1 VLVPSDSPVK
11 LRSILSPIDFSEES
25 RQALR
30 WAAALAVRFQ
40 SRLSVFSAVDQLLAD
55 AAKIRLGQ
63 DLRVET
69 EAALREFVAET
80 WTHGPQASL
89 QPALETRIGDPAAAI
104 LDASASA
111 DLIVIGTQGLGGLR
125 KLLVGSTTERVLRQT
140 RVPVL
145 AVPPSRDGRSG
156 AEPGAIAHIL
166 AVTDFSEAS
175 TSAARMAADLA
186 AAFSAR
192 LTLSHVVEALT
203 VPPPLQGLVLESTD
217 TRVAAVRPQLAA
229 LAAQICGGQTCDQ
242 VVVVG
247 QPADRIGSLAAELGV
262 QVIAMGLAGAHGA
275 LGPRPGSIAYRV
287 LSAAMIPVL
296 VVPRA

>member
-1 VLVPSDSPVK
+1 VPSDPSVK
-11 LRSILSPIDFSEES
+11 LRSILSPVDFSEES

-30 WAAALAVRFQ
+30 WAGALAVRFE
-40 SRLSVFSAVDQLLAD
+40 SRLSVISAVDPLLAE

-63 DLRVET
+63 DLTIET

-80 WTHGPQASL
+80 WTPGTEPSL
-89 QPALETRIGDPAAAI
+89 QPALQTRIGDAAAAI
-104 LDASASA
+104 LDASAAA

-145 AVPPSRDGRSG
+145 AVPPSRDGRS
-156 AEPGAIAHIL
+156 APEPGAIAHIL
-166 AVTDFSEAS
+166 AVTDFSEPSA
-175 TSAARMAADLA
+175 SAAKMAADLA

-203 VPPPLQGLVLESTD
+203 VPPPLQDLVLESND
-217 TRVAAVRPQLAA
+217 TRAAAVRPQLAA
-229 LAAQICGGQTCDQ
+229 LAARVCAGRPCDQ

-247 QPADRIGSLAAELGV
+247 RPADRIGALAAELGV
-262 QVIAMGLAGAHGA
+262 QVIAMGLAGAHSA
-275 LGPRPGSIAYRV
+275 FGPRPGSIAYRV
-287 LSAAMIPVL
+287 LSSTMIPVL
-296 VVPRA
+296 VVPRG